1 MKSLSTYLM
10 SKRGVFPRLYFL
22 SNDEII
28 ELIGSMDDTPAIQSK
43 LYKMFDGCE
52 TIEFA
57 EEQNEPFDFLEM

>member
-1 MKSLSTYLM
+1 M

-28 ELIGSMDDTPAIQSK
+28 ELIGSMDDTPAIQAK

-52 TIEFA
+52 TIDFM
-57 EEQNEPFDFLEM
+57 EE